1 MAWRLAMLA
10 VAGLAA
16 TGMGAEAQMASVAP
30 DTIYESPRPV
40 YATPPAIYGTPE
52 ITLAP
57 TAPIAIGEATYTVPA
72 SRAARRN
79 AFATPAI
86 YGDVVSHGSYPFLA
100 SHRCVTD
107 LGYGRW
113 EPCD

>member
-10 VAGLAA
+10 AAGLAA
-16 TGMGAEAQMASVAP
+16 TGMGAQAQVAAVAP

-57 TAPIAIGEATYTVPA
+57 TAPMAIGEATYTVPA
-72 SRAARRN
+72 SRVARPK
-79 AFATPAI
+79 AFVTPAI
-86 YGDVVSHGSYPFLA
+86 YGDVVSHGSYPFLVP
-100 SHRCVTD
+100 HRCVTD

>member
-16 TGMGAEAQMASVAP
+16 TGTGAQAQVATVAP
-30 DTIYESPRPV
+30 DTIYETPRPV

-57 TAPIAIGEATYTVPA
+57 TATYAVPA
-72 SRAARRN
+72 SRVARPK
-79 AFATPAI
+79 AFVTPAI
-86 YGDVVSHGSYPFLA
+86 YGDVVSHGSYPFLVP
-100 SHRCVTD
+100 HRCVTD